1 MSEII
6 NINGTDYTE
15 EDFNKEQTYFLKQI
29 RSCKAKAAQFQFE
42 LDQMKVAEQ
51 SFSNAFMISLETKK
65 NEENSEKETGE
76 TSLTDAATP
85 LPRSEGPWPQ
95 APKVGT

>member
-42 LDQMKVAEQ
+42 LDQVKIAEQ
-51 SFSNAFMISLETKK
+51 AFSNAFMVSLETKK
-65 NEENSEKETGE
+65 NEESSEKETE
-76 TSLTDAATP
+76 TSLADPAAP
-85 LPRSEGPWPQ
+85 MPRPEGPWPQ

>member
-29 RSCKAKAAQFQFE
+29 RSCKAKVAQFQFE
-42 LDQMKVAEQ
+42 LDQVKIAEQ
-51 SFSNAFMISLETKK
+51 AFSNAFMVSLETKK
-65 NEENSEKETGE
+65 GGVKLKETE
-76 TSLTDAATP
+76 AP
-85 LPRSEGPWPQ
+85 LADGIGGSFHHS
-95 APKVGT
+95 